1 MGNDLN
7 NREGHLLQREVGLQL
22 ESSAVSLAV
31 EGLSMAKL
39 AALKESGNPAE
50 QVR

>member
-1 MGNDLN
+1 MGNDLSN
-7 NREGHLLQREVGLQL
+7 QEGHLLQREVGLQL
-22 ESSAVSLAV
+22 ESSFVSLAV

-39 AALKESGNPAE
+39 TALKESENPTE